1 MWRSKKEQD
10 GAELCQ
16 AQAQLDYAWLNSKFM
31 NSNFFKHRGM
41 SSSSGPPI
49 KLFNTSI
56 IVNKPARL
64 TTIMNGFFINKVIQL
79 RGRIPAADSDPVE
92 RLRELLQ
99 DMHCKFSLKPV
110 SPEEV
115 SKIVAG
121 LKNTNS
127 NGMDFIDTW
136 VVKLIQSEILPAITH
151 IISPC

>member
-92 RLRELLQ
+92 KLFRT
-99 DMHCKFSLKPV
+99 SYI
-110 SPEEV
+110 EV
-115 SKIVAG
+115 VFHVGCHPSFTKCHDYSQRP
-121 LKNTNS
+121 NY
-127 NGMDFIDTW
+127 
-136 VVKLIQSEILPAITH
+136 
-151 IISPC
+151 